1 MLPSSA
7 KNFKLNSSEFN
18 QEIALRFVVNMF
30 NIHNPQS
37 RKRAS
42 HGNSTVLEKLNIF
55 VSLTIPNAFTRYLA
69 FGTLVENI
77 LKLVNSEKKVCRS
90 IKI

>member
-7 KNFKLNSSEFN
+7 KNFKVNSSEFY
-18 QEIALRFVVNMF
+18 QEIALRFEVNMF

-55 VSLTIPNAFTRYLA
+55 VSLQFPIRLHDILLC
-69 FGTLVENI
+69 GTLVKNI
-77 LKLVNSEKKVCRS
+77 LKLVNSEKKLCRS
-90 IKI
+90 IKT